1 MSLGEE
7 SRKPLSY
14 VPQEAANT
22 VYNRSIAHSS
32 FLCAGSINTV
42 SGCLFLY
49 RSWSGRSTPN
59 KGRNHQPGHS
69 LSFSFPKKK
78 RKEPERRPK
87 HLLERERKGAQ
98 GLTVRPLTSSRI
110 PAALI
115 FFFFA
120 AYRGNLGIGVL
131 SVQGL
136 TASCLLFRFQ
146 KEKKTREAAV
156 NLSFSFRTPST
167 A

>member
-1 MSLGEE
+1 MGIH
-7 SRKPLSY
+7 RAFFLSF
-14 VPQEAANT
+14 
-22 VYNRSIAHSS
+22 S
-32 FLCAGSINTV
+32 CAGSINTV

-59 KGRNHQPGHS
+59 KGRNHQPG
-69 LSFSFPKKK
+69 
-78 RKEPERRPK
+78 RPK

-120 AYRGNLGIGVL
+120 AYRAT
-131 SVQGL
+131 SVQRLAAL
-136 TASCLLFRFQ
+136 TCLL
-146 KEKKTREAAV
+146 A
-156 NLSFSFRTPST
+156 FSRGRKGPRKQCLDV
-167 A
+167 